1 MTILS
6 DLEEAL
12 ETTPRMPRDALAV
25 AVLRR
30 YARALDDCFDALN
43 DDDPAEDPAAH
54 ARVVLEISRLGARL
68 EAMLDRMGMAPSAR
82 PAARE
87 GEGGGTG
94 GDPASA
100 ELDRLRADAAAGA
113 PTVGVDYAAAVDP
126 SVTEADAED

>member
-6 DLEEAL
+6 DLEESL

-25 AVLRR
+25 ALLKR
-30 YARALDDCFDALN
+30 YARALDDCFDSLN

-68 EAMLDRMGMAPSAR
+68 EAMLDRLGMAPSAR
-82 PAARE
+82 PIVP
-87 GEGGGTG
+87 GKDGPG

-100 ELDRLRADAAAGA
+100 ALDRARADAAAGA
-113 PTVGVDYAAAVDP
+113 PASGIDYAAAVDP
-126 SVTEADAED
+126 AVAEADGED